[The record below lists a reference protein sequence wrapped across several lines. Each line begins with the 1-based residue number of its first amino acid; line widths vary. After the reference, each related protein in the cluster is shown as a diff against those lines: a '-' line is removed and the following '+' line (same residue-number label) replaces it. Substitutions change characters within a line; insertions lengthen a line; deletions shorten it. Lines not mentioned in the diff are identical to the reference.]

1 MRIFWHLV
9 RRDLALR
16 FARPGEIFLPML
28 FFLLACILFPF
39 AVGPDQQ
46 ILARTAG
53 GILWVAAA
61 LAALLPVDHL
71 FEADR
76 ADGTLDQLAA
86 RGLALEQVALA
97 RWLAHWL
104 SFAPALLLSAL
115 VGALLLKL
123 PEAIL
128 GRALLGLALGTP
140 ALAALAVMAAA
151 LTTGIRA
158 GGGLAGLIILPLL
171 LPVLI
176 FGAGLLD
183 PFANPEEALRLLA
196 ASALLAV
203 AACPFAA
210 GAALR
215 GALDA

>member
-86 RGLALEQVALA
+86 RGLAL
-97 RWLAHWL
+97 
-104 SFAPALLLSAL
+104 
-115 VGALLLKL
+115 
-123 PEAIL
+123 
-128 GRALLGLALGTP
+128 
-140 ALAALAVMAAA
+140 
-151 LTTGIRA
+151 
-158 GGGLAGLIILPLL
+158 
-171 LPVLI
+171 
-176 FGAGLLD
+176 
-183 PFANPEEALRLLA
+183 
-196 ASALLAV
+196 
-203 AACPFAA
+203 
-210 GAALR
+210 
-215 GALDA
+215 